1 MSKQN
6 SPITKNGSKRASEK
20 LTGLKIMSRKTRSLF
35 KIKQN
40 KKFQAKWWSTERVHL

>member
-6 SPITKNGSKRASEK
+6 SPMTKNESKRASEK
-20 LTGLKIMSRKTRSLF
+20 LTSLKIMSGKTRSLF

-40 KKFQAKWWSTERVHL
+40 KKFRAKW